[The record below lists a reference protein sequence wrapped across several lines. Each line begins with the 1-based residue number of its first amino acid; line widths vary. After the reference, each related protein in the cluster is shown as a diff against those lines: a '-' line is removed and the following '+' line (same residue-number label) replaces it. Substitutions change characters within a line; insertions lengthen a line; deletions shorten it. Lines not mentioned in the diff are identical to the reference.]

1 MEKERASAHCTRL
14 RHSKEGADQIS
25 LHGVLKTLEVGYV
38 LPAPMPPS
46 ETRNW
51 YDTMFARIE
60 LEIDLEERILMKA
73 KATMVTHTHT
83 NTHAYIIHMHD
94 HAHTRRGKDDYTTKC
109 SLKGVPYLPAL

>member
-83 NTHAYIIHMHD
+83 HTHTHTCTSFMCTLTCTRAEGKTII
-94 HAHTRRGKDDYTTKC
+94 
-109 SLKGVPYLPAL
+109 LPSVA